1 MDTTDQ
7 IKDMI
12 STIIDGDNVTA
23 QDTFNDLIATKISSA
38 LDDRKTELAQTIFNK
53 EPENA

>member
-12 STIIDGDNVTA
+12 SSIIDGDNVTA